1 MTLPDGNPSYD
12 AYVKKAVFR
21 EVFAGDLPAATA
33 AVMAATQRPA
43 DANALQQASG
53 PPAWRGIP
61 SWYLVARDDQLI
73 PAAAQRF
80 MAQRAGARVTEVRS
94 SHVAMISKPDQ
105 ATAVILS
112 AAR

>member
-1 MTLPDGNPSYD
+1 
-12 AYVKKAVFR
+12 
-21 EVFAGDLPAATA
+21 
-33 AVMAATQRPA
+33 MAAAQRPA